1 MQLLTQAG
9 NYMTGT
15 LVSLFF
21 LMLFDV
27 SSCGCGGYTQVTP
40 PIFGTEGLNLPARLS
55 SVKLIGVNIYI
66 DYQAGHYPR

>member
-27 SSCGCGGYTQVTP
+27 SSSLSGCVAATATAEMEV
-40 PIFGTEGLNLPARLS
+40 
-55 SVKLIGVNIYI
+55 
-66 DYQAGHYPR
+66 